1 VSDPLAIALVAAS
14 AAGGLV
20 LVCSAL
26 VGRFQRLESR
36 WRAGL
41 SRRWVDHPAEGIRR
55 RQLRHRV
62 SDALDALARG
72 VRTAARVALPRA
84 QLATKATAAR
94 TADAISRTSGVTAA
108 RTAGALSR
116 TSGAF
121 SRTSDALSARVAV
134 LQDRRRRRQEIAPEP
149 VQPEDPTV
157 ERAVPAPPAA
167 ENVPAAV
174 PPVAPRRQFG
184 VPPQDTIAILGVV
197 AAILA
202 VVLFSLGS
210 LLPAA
215 MVLIVAVLLLGVYA
229 DEVRRRPRSI
239 VARRISAALTWSRAQ
254 YSYWSEAA
262 PARAQAWFEQRRLQ
276 RRTLSFSRLRD
287 RRLRD
292 LGAAVYE
299 ADHDAELTAREALAM
314 LDAAIAA
321 NGTEATRIE
330 RRAMVRVRRARTR
343 RARTLAT

>member
-1 VSDPLAIALVAAS
+1 MSDPFAIALIAAL

-26 VGRFQRLESR
+26 VGRFQRFESR

-41 SRRWVDHPAEGIRR
+41 SRRWVDHPADGIRR
-55 RQLRHRV
+55 RQLRRQV
-62 SDALDALARG
+62 GDALGALARG
-72 VRTAARVALPRA
+72 VRMAVRAALPRA

-94 TADAISRTSGVTAA
+94 TADACA
-108 RTAGALSR
+108 RA
-116 TSGAF
+116 SGAF
-121 SRTSDALSARVAV
+121 GRTSAALRRTSDVVNTRLAV
-134 LQDRRRRRQEIAPEP
+134 LQDRRRRRQEIAPEL

-157 ERAVPAPPAA
+157 ERVIPVPPAA
-167 ENVPAAV
+167 EGVPAAV
-174 PPVAPRRQFG
+174 PTLAPRRQFG
-184 VPPQDTIAILGVV
+184 VPPQDTIAILGLV

-202 VVLFSLGS
+202 VVLFGLGS

-215 MVLIVAVLLLGVYA
+215 IVLVVAVLLLGVYA
-229 DEVRRRPRSI
+229 DEVRRRPRSM
-239 VARRISAALTWSRAQ
+239 VARRISSAWTWSRAQ
-254 YSYWSEAA
+254 YSYWPEAA
-262 PARAQAWFEQRRLQ
+262 TARAQAWFEQRQLQ

-292 LGAAVYE
+292 LGAAIYE
-299 ADHDAELTAREALAM
+299 ADHDAEQTAREALAV